1 MKLSSWRNLLI
12 LIAIVATLW
21 AISQPME
28 AEAAPYDPEQTY
40 LIPYD
45 GDTLVIGTIDW
56 LMAGY
61 VCAEVQEGD
70 TVILASS
77 GGIVQAAYMITDCLR
92 AKKVKVMVSHAYSI
106 APMIAFAGVEVCLSG
121 AEDGIIGTHQPAY
134 ALEGLVMSDYDF
146 AESILSSSMTSCSA
160 VGLLELL
167 MTLLSICIPPRIPLT
182 IKIWRLSLKLSS
194 QKCSVLNTRAYAK
207 QLTAYTLLSPTRYWR
222 GSALRAILN

>member
-146 AESILSSSMTSCSA
+146 AEIYFIIQYDI
-160 VGLLELL
+160 
-167 MTLLSICIPPRIPLT
+167 LLSGGTFRAAYDFTQYMHSAPHTPHYKDLAIIPKAKFAEMLGAKYKGIC
-182 IKIWRLSLKLSS
+182 
-194 QKCSVLNTRAYAK
+194 QAVNGVYA
-207 QLTAYTLLSPTRYWR
+207 S
-222 GSALRAILN
+222 